1 MGWMTGEARFA
12 LWWLLGFAA
21 VNAALGCWCLIRG
34 WTDRATIRRVK
45 REGIGP
51 VEASW
56 QAGGE
61 RTAARTAVGLLALRG
76 AVDISDAGVITAVPG
91 APEPSDP
98 VLSALFEGIRRRS
111 ATKRTRLYEILD
123 ADTDDFAP
131 YRSRL
136 ADRVPAVRHH
146 AEPGRAVVALAACV
160 IGFGISAHGLAAGVR
175 LPSPFLGGDP
185 ALWVLVWWPL
195 WGLLA
200 LAAAAWPDEGAR
212 RWRRFNRYCRRVA
225 DAALEGLPDRT
236 RRALSKG
243 VSRRAPRPRREL
255 RPSRSKRD
263 APNHGGGNGWSDDTG
278 THSCGGGCGGGD

>member
-1 MGWMTGEARFA
+1 MGWITGEARFA

-34 WTDRATIRRVK
+34 WTDRATVRRVK

-61 RTAARTAVGLLALRG
+61 RTAARTAVGLLALGG
-76 AVDISDAGVITAVPG
+76 AVDISDAGVVTAVPG

-98 VLSALFEGIRRRS
+98 VLSALLEGIRRRS
-111 ATKRTRLYEILD
+111 ARKKTRLYEILD
-123 ADTDDFAP
+123 TDEFAP

-136 ADRVPAVRHH
+136 ADRVPAVRRY
-146 AEPGRAVVALAACV
+146 AERGRVVVAFAACG
-160 IGFGISAHGLAAGVR
+160 ISFGLSAHGFAAGVR
-175 LPSPFLGGDP
+175 LPFLDGDP
-185 ALWVLVWWPL
+185 ALWVLVWWPV

-200 LAAAAWPDEGAR
+200 LCAAAWPDERTR

-225 DAALEGLPDRT
+225 DTALEGLPDRT
-236 RRALSKG
+236 RRALGKG
-243 VSRRAPRPRREL
+243 AFRRTPPRPRRAQG
-255 RPSRSKRD
+255 PARSKRD
-263 APNHGGGNGWSDDTG
+263 APHQGGGSGWSDDTG
-278 THSCGGGCGGGD
+278 TSSCGGGCGGGD